1 MEIITGNLAYYYIGD
16 TKSSLVVSQ
25 LEKQNKTYPN
35 IYNN

>member
-1 MEIITGNLAYYYIGD
+1 MEIITGNLAYNYIGD